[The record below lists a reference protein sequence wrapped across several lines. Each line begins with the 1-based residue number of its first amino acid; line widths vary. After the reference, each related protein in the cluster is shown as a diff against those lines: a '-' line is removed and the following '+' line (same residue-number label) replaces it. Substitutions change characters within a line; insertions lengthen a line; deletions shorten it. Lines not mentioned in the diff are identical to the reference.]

1 MFKFNKTNG
10 NYGKTIYSNE
20 VTGYKFVFSDGY
32 TFWGVRASNTIN
44 ALGVAQAMVRKENV
58 KAEYVDVY
66 TFHKDS
72 DKPLFVGRKY
82 RANHRT

>member
-1 MFKFNKTNG
+1 MFKFNRTNG
-10 NYGKTIYSNE
+10 NYTNTIYNE
-20 VTGYKFVFSDGY
+20 NTGFKFVFSDGY

-44 ALGVAQAMVRKENV
+44 ALGMAQGMVREPNCTS
-58 KAEYVDVY
+58 AYVDVY

-82 RANHRT
+82 RETHRT

>member
-20 VTGYKFVFSDGY
+20 VTGYKFVFSDGS
-32 TFWGVRASNTIN
+32 TFWGVRASDTIN
-44 ALGVAQAMVRKENV
+44 ALGMAQAMIRKENV
-58 KAEYVDVY
+58 TSAYVDVY

-82 RANHRT
+82 RATHRT